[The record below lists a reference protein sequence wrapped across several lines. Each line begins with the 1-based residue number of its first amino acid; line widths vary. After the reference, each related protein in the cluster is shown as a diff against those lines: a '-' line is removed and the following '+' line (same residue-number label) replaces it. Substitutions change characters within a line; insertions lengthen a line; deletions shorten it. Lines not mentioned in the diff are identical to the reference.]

1 MALLCFVIS
10 FLMFITG
17 IISEKISNPIPQWLY
32 ILIGIIE
39 VSACVILMGGLWY
52 QWFPMSIK
60 WILEIIV
67 IDLII
72 YFAVYGITFFQERQF
87 ANNINKIIKTGG
99 KTMEKIIEVKNLK
112 KSYGNVQAVKSLS
125 FYVESGK
132 LFAFLGPNG
141 AGKSTT
147 IDIIT
152 TFLKPDSGEV
162 IVCGR
167 KLGHE
172 DDKIRSQIGAVFQD
186 GVLDQMLTIKE
197 NIMIR
202 GGFYGL
208 SGDKLRENVEKAMAV
223 TGVTEIQNRRYGKLS
238 GGQRRRADIA
248 RALVNTPKIL
258 FLDEPTTGLDPQ
270 TRKSVWETIR
280 KLQEETKMTVFLTT
294 HYMEEAAEAD
304 YVVVIDGGEISAKGT
319 PVELKE
325 KYAGDILIISPK
337 KNNTGAKEYLQNNK
351 LAFAEVGADIKINI
365 KSTMDSLPILDAC
378 RDYIDGFEVLNG
390 TMDDAFIAITGKE
403 IRE

>member
-1 MALLCFVIS
+1 
-10 FLMFITG
+10 
-17 IISEKISNPIPQWLY
+17 
-32 ILIGIIE
+32 
-39 VSACVILMGGLWY
+39 
-52 QWFPMSIK
+52 
-60 WILEIIV
+60 
-67 IDLII
+67 
-72 YFAVYGITFFQERQF
+72 
-87 ANNINKIIKTGG
+87 
-99 KTMEKIIEVKNLK
+99 MEKIIKVHGLK
-112 KSYGNVQAVKSLS
+112 KSYGDVQAVKSLS

-147 IDIIT
+147 IDMIT
-152 TFLKPDSGEV
+152 TFLKPDGGEV
-162 IVCGR
+162 TICGR
-167 KLGHE
+167 RLGHE

-186 GVLDQMLTIKE
+186 GVLDPLLTVKE

-202 GGFYGL
+202 GSFYGL
-208 SGDKLRENVEKAMAV
+208 NGDKLRENTEKAMAV
-223 TGVTEIQNRRYGKLS
+223 SGVTEFQNRRYGKLS
-238 GGQRRRADIA
+238 GGQRRRTDIA

-280 KLQEETKMTVFLTT
+280 KLQIESKMTVFLTT

-319 PVELKE
+319 PAELKE
-325 KYAGDILIISPK
+325 KYAGDILKITPKRNIS
-337 KNNTGAKEYLQNNK
+337 TAKEYLIQDNID
-351 LAFAEVGADIKINI
+351 FVEVGTDIKINI
-365 KSTMDSLPILDAC
+365 RNTMEALPILNAC
-378 RDYIDGFEVLNG
+378 KDYIEGFEVLNG